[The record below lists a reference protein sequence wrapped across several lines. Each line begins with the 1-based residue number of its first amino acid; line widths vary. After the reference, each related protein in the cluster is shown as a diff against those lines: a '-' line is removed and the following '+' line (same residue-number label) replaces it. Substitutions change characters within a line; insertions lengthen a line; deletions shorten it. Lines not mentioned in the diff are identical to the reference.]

1 MTRTVQAASRLTPN
15 LTLALA
21 LALALAQAL
30 ALTLTL
36 TLTPNPMQVTCNS
49 SAATG
54 KSTSTSTSGPQSIPQ
69 VPLSDPIF
77 DDEDATFDEE
87 ASRIVV

>member
-54 KSTSTSTSGPQSIPQ
+54 KSTSGPQSIPQ